1 MTNPKI
7 RVHNSETDEII
18 DRVMTDVE
26 MAENDALKENVK
38 KEKAEREAK
47 LKQKTEIAERLGL
60 TLDELKLLLG

>member
-7 RVHNSETDEII
+7 RVHDSETDEVI
-18 DRVMTDVE
+18 DREMTDTE
-26 MAENDALKENVK
+26 LAENNTLKENVK
-38 KEKAEREAK
+38 KDKAEREAK

>member
-7 RVHNSETDEII
+7 RVHDSETNEVI
-18 DRVMTDVE
+18 DKVMTDVE
-26 MAENDALKENVK
+26 LAQNDEIKENVK
-38 KEKAEREAK
+38 KEKAECEAK

>member
-7 RVHNSETDEII
+7 RVHDSETNEVI

-26 MAENDALKENVK
+26 LAQNDEIKENVK

-47 LKQKTEIAERLGL
+47 LKQKTEIAERFGL